1 MFRMSVKKVLGQEYS
16 IVIPH
21 MKSRVINHT
30 KFPEAMK
37 KDADILLFQRSV
49 ELYHLKYTLYVRDV
63 NESKVVS
70 ETMVKTHGDSYCIE
84 KQNCIP

>member
-1 MFRMSVKKVLGQEYS
+1 MSVKKVLGQEYS

-21 MKSRVINHT
+21 MKSRVINLT
-30 KFPEAMK
+30 KFPEAME

-63 NESKVVS
+63 NESNVVR